1 MINSPYDEKTT
12 TADTLLQRCRWFGYR
27 KKDDRYKNMIIVINK
42 KIMETL
48 KEVNEVVKFIK
59 NSQFKYSI
67 SDIRRKL
74 KEFQKNFK
82 HCKLTYK
89 GLKNDNNILY

>member
-1 MINSPYDEKTT
+1 
-12 TADTLLQRCRWFGYR
+12 
-27 KKDDRYKNMIIVINK
+27 MIIVINK